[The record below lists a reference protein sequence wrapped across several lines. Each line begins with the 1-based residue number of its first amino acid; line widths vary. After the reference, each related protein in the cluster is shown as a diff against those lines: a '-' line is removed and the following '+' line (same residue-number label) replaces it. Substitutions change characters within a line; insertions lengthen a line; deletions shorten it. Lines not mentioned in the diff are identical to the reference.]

1 MAVAGLLLLPRVGS
15 GKLPVMKK
23 ELVKQRLKREIAA
36 VMRSMDFVSEHPSL
50 AKGGR
55 GREAELYAGIYQQLG
70 LAWEHLALQCRHWDG
85 FKTKRGGA
93 RCCPICGLVEGVEEP
108 WLLLPR
114 RGTKSIGQMK
124 RPTSSE
130 TFATKKAATLLD
142 DAIAFHGAKL
152 RVEVVNSCRS
162 DLFRDLRITVA
173 AHRTVTLSEDGF
185 ECGIDEHMVR
195 LRTEPR
201 RPKAEPPFGA
211 FLSELPRKAL
221 KSFPVMV
228 EYDRRG
234 HLVGLCLFRSLGK
247 RAESAAGKPRAR
259 AKAQPSAAA

>member
-1 MAVAGLLLLPRVGS
+1 MAALALSPPCGF
-15 GKLPVMKK
+15 GKLWAMKM
-23 ELVKQRLKREIAA
+23 EAAKQRLKREIAA

-55 GREAELYAGIYQQLG
+55 GREAALYAGIYQQLA

-85 FKTKRGGA
+85 FKKKRGGT
-93 RCCPICGLVEGVEEP
+93 RCCPVCGLVEGVEEP

-114 RGTKSIGQMK
+114 RGAKAIGQRT
-124 RPTSSE
+124 RPTSAE
-130 TFATKKAATLLD
+130 TFASKKAATVLD
-142 DAIAFHGAKL
+142 DTIAFHGAKL
-152 RVEVVNSCRS
+152 RVEVANPYRS
-162 DLFRDLRITVA
+162 DLFRDLPITVA

-195 LRTEPR
+195 LRTGPR
-201 RPKAEPPFGA
+201 RPRAEPPFGA
-211 FLSELPRKAL
+211 FLSEIPRKAL

-234 HLVGLCLFRSLGK
+234 RFVGLCLFRTLGK
-247 RAESAAGKPRAR
+247 RTESAAGNRKVGRI
-259 AKAQPSAAA
+259 AKA

>member
-1 MAVAGLLLLPRVGS
+1 MAGLALSPPGGF
-15 GKLPVMKK
+15 GKLWAMKK
-23 ELVKQRLKREIAA
+23 EAAKQRLKREIAA
-36 VMRSMDFVSEHPSL
+36 VMRSMDFVSGHPAL

-55 GREAELYAGIYQQLG
+55 GREAALYAGIYRQLA

-85 FKTKRGGA
+85 FKKKRGGV
-93 RCCPICGLVEGVEEP
+93 RCCPICGLVEGMEEP

-114 RGTKSIGQMK
+114 RGTKAIGQRT
-124 RPTSSE
+124 RPTSAE
-130 TFATKKAATLLD
+130 TFASKKAATVLD

-152 RVEVVNSCRS
+152 RVEVCNSYRS
-162 DLFRDLRITVA
+162 DLFRDLPITVA
-173 AHRTVTLSEDGF
+173 AHRTVTLFEDGF

-195 LRTEPR
+195 LRMEPR

-211 FLSELPRKAL
+211 FLSELSRKAL

-234 HLVGLCLFRSLGK
+234 RLVGLRLFRAPGK
-247 RAESAAGKPRAR
+247 RRESATASRR
-259 AKAQPSAAA
+259 

>member
-1 MAVAGLLLLPRVGS
+1 
-15 GKLPVMKK
+15 MKK
-23 ELVKQRLKREIAA
+23 EAAKQRLKREIAA
-36 VMRSMDFVSEHPSL
+36 VMRSMDFVSAHPSL

-55 GREAELYAGIYQQLG
+55 GREAVLYSGIYQQLA

-85 FKTKRGGA
+85 FRKKRGGT

-114 RGTKSIGQMK
+114 RGTKSIGQRA
-124 RPTSSE
+124 RPTSTE
-130 TFATKKAATLLD
+130 TFASKKAATVLD

-152 RVEVVNSCRS
+152 RVAVANPYRS
-162 DLFRDLRITVA
+162 DLFRDLPITVA

-195 LRTEPR
+195 LRTESR
-201 RPKAEPPFGA
+201 RAKAEPPFGA
-211 FLSELPRKAL
+211 FLAELPRKAL

-234 HLVGLCLFRSLGK
+234 RLVGLCLFRALGK
-247 RAESAAGKPRAR
+247 RTEPVAVRKQTGRK
-259 AKAQPSAAA
+259 AKA

>member
-1 MAVAGLLLLPRVGS
+1 MALSPPCGF
-15 GKLPVMKK
+15 GKLRVMKK
-23 ELVKQRLKREIAA
+23 EADKQRLKWEIAA
-36 VMRSMDFVSEHPSL
+36 VMRSMDFVSGHPSL

-55 GREAELYAGIYQQLG
+55 GREAALYAGIYRQLA

-85 FKTKRGGA
+85 FKKKRGGV
-93 RCCPICGLVEGVEEP
+93 RCCPICGLVEGMEEP

-114 RGTKSIGQMK
+114 RGTKAIGQRT
-124 RPTSSE
+124 RPTSAE
-130 TFATKKAATLLD
+130 TFASKKAATVLD
-142 DAIAFHGAKL
+142 DTVAFHGAKL
-152 RVEVVNSCRS
+152 RVAVANPYRS
-162 DLFRDLRITVA
+162 DLFRDLPITVA

-195 LRTEPR
+195 LRIEPR

-234 HLVGLCLFRSLGK
+234 RLVGLCLFRALGK
-247 RAESAAGKPRAR
+247 RPESTAGNGKAGRK
-259 AKAQPSAAA
+259 AKA